1 MEEWARASGGRIR
14 LHRSGNEKESEFR
27 FLWVEPRHKG
37 YFGETRPSRIHGK
50 RGAVLHIIPGTRHLS
65 PEIATSAEQ
74 DPLFRDTI
82 VYLTCLH
89 EAGHAFGIP
98 HSKDYGDVMYAF
110 AYGGDI
116 KEYFLR
122 YRRKLRTRGDLRRAN
137 MLSAR
142 DWEAL
147 RSALDRGP

>member
-14 LHRSGNEKESEFR
+14 LNRTGNEQHGEFR
-27 FLWVEPRHKG
+27 FQWVEPQRKG
-37 YFGETRPSRIHGK
+37 YFGETRPSLVNGK
-50 RGAVLHIIPGTRHLS
+50 RGAVMHIIPNTSHLS
-65 PEIATSAEQ
+65 PEIARAAEE
-74 DPLFRDTI
+74 DPILRDTI

-89 EAGHAFGIP
+89 EAGHALGLR
-98 HSKDYGDVMYAF
+98 HSRNYDDVMYAF
-110 AYGGDI
+110 AHGGDI

-122 YRRKLRTRGDLRRAN
+122 YRRKLRSRRELRRAD